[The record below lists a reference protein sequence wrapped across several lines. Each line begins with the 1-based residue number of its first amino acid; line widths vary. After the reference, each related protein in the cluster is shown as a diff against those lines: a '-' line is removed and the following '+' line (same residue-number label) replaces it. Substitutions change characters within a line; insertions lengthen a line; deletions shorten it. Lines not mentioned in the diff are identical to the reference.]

1 MHLEIPYLVM
11 LLFKNLSPPSL
22 LFFLLW
28 CIYIHYIHKLWSPY
42 ILLNSRKRNATSG
55 RVKENKQMGEK
66 NVHTAKANQ
75 IRRIMTSKKEKKKS
89 NYHSFQNAQCQEK
102 RASRRW
108 ESCISRRDR
117 HSGELNGV
125 TRYLHCYVYI
135 TWTQI

>member
-1 MHLEIPYLVM
+1 M

-75 IRRIMTSKKEKKKS
+75 IRRIMTSKKEKKKVIIIAFRML
-89 NYHSFQNAQCQEK
+89 NVK
-102 RASRRW
+102 RKEQAEDERVVSA
-108 ESCISRRDR
+108 EGTDTVV
-117 HSGELNGV
+117 N
-125 TRYLHCYVYI
+125 
-135 TWTQI
+135 